1 MNLESL
7 RLHLKNLGISKGRY
21 SLDGGVP
28 NEKLCLE
35 VSEDGTW
42 HIYYSERGG
51 KTTMSYWREEA
62 AACQEFLKLL
72 LGE

>member
-7 RLHLKNLGISKGRY
+7 RVHLNNLGISKSLY

-35 VSEDGTW
+35 VSENGTW

-51 KTTMSYWREEA
+51 KTTMSYLPEES

-72 LGE
+72 LVE